1 MLTVLWSMIEDET
14 GHAML
19 EYGLLISCI
28 ALAALISVETFG
40 QSVSGLFHNQGPAAA
55 NPWGR

>member
-1 MLTVLWSMIEDET
+1 MLTRLRSMIEDET

-28 ALAALISVETFG
+28 ALVALVSVEVFG
-40 QSVSGLFHNQGPAAA
+40 HSVSGLFHHGPAVV
-55 NPWGR
+55 NPWVR